1 MNFALDDDHRV
12 LSESARAF
20 LDAEISLKAL
30 LKPGAT
36 VADAGYA
43 ANWAKIAPMGWTG
56 LLIGEDFG
64 GSGLTCVDLVMVVEE
79 LGRTLAP
86 SPFLGTLLGT
96 LAVIRGGDG
105 AQHARL
111 LPAIAGGSMTLALA
125 VAEAGGGE
133 AGPDRTLATPALATP
148 RGPDWRLTGA
158 KAFVIDA
165 AAADRLVVA
174 ARDAVTGRRRLF
186 LVDPDQAG
194 VTVTIE
200 PWRDITR
207 QVCTVTLNDAHGEP
221 LGEDGEA
228 VWAWVRDR
236 ARLALAAENAAGL
249 RKVLDVTAD
258 YARQRVAFGR
268 PIGGYQAIKHSLAD
282 MLGQAECARTAVL
295 YAAWALSC
303 DDPRATLA
311 AAMAKAFS
319 SDAYVAATQRSLQIF
334 GAIGFTWEMEN
345 HLYLKRA
352 RANAE
357 MFGAS
362 RVLRHEVIGLARAEA
377 A

>member
-1 MNFALDDDHRV
+1 MNFALDDDHRI
-12 LSESARAF
+12 LKDSAQAF
-20 LDAEISLKAL
+20 LDATISLKPL

-36 VADAGYA
+36 ARDAGYA
-43 ANWAKIAPMGWTG
+43 KNWARIAPMGWTG
-56 LLIGEDFG
+56 LLIGEDHG
-64 GSGLTCVDLVMVVEE
+64 GAGLTCVDLVMVIEE

-86 SPFLGTLLGT
+86 SPFLGTLLGS
-96 LAVIRGGDG
+96 LAVIRGGDPG
-105 AQHARL
+105 QQARL
-111 LPAIAGGSMTLALA
+111 LPAVAEGSLTLALA
-125 VAEAGGGE
+125 AAEAGGGE
-133 AGPDRTLATPALATP
+133 EGPDRTIAT
-148 RGPDWRLTGA
+148 RGAEGWRLHGA

-165 AAADRLVVA
+165 AQADLLVVA
-174 ARDAVTGRRRLF
+174 ARDAETGRRRLF
-186 LVDPDQAG
+186 LVAPDQAG

-207 QVCTVTLNDAHGEP
+207 QVCTVTLDHAAGEP

-282 MLGQAECARTAVL
+282 MLGQVECARTAVL
-295 YAAWALSC
+295 YAAWALSRE
-303 DDPRATLA
+303 DPRATLA
-311 AAMAKAFS
+311 AAMAKAYS
-319 SDAYVAATQRSLQIF
+319 SDAYVAATERSLQNF

-362 RVLRHEVIGLARAEA
+362 RHLRAQVIDLALAEA